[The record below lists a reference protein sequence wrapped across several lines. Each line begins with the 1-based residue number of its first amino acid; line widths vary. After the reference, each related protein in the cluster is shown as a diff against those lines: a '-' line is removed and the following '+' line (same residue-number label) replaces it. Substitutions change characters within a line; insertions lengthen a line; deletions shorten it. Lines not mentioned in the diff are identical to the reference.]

1 MLLFRQKDEVEDIK
15 VRASAAAGEI
25 LEALSP
31 GGSKMYAKIIHS
43 APEGPDGEDDWTREK
58 KPVGNAQKALME
70 FRTLITQISP
80 SI

>member
-1 MLLFRQKDEVEDIK
+1 MLLFRNKDEIKDIQ
-15 VRASAAAGEI
+15 VRANAAAGEI

-31 GGSKMYAKIIHS
+31 NGRKMYAKIIHS
-43 APEGPDGEDDWTREK
+43 APEGPDGEDDWTREEN
-58 KPVGNAQKALME
+58 PVGNALKAIME